1 MGVSNNFWTEI
12 YFGEK
17 VVLLRRILHT
27 REVRKNKSVRL

>member
-1 MGVSNNFWTEI
+1 MDVLNNFWTEI

-27 REVRKNKSVRL
+27 GEMKKKSVRL